1 MLKLRDLRKSKSL
14 TLKQMAAIFGI
25 SESSISLYETGKR
38 QPDYELLCK
47 MADYFDVSIDTLMGR
62 NSSDHESSDAD
73 LKFALFGDGNITDR
87 SWKDTA
93 EHIERS
99 RTKSGQSSTRCS
111 TPCACSLW

>member
-25 SESSISLYETGKR
+25 SVSSISLYETGKR

-73 LKFALFGDGNITDR
+73 LKFALFGDGNITDAQLEEVKR
-87 SWKDTA
+87 FA
-93 EHIERS
+93 AYVRS
-99 RTKSGQSSTRCS
+99 RDQK
-111 TPCACSLW
+111 